1 MDIGQLQQQLIELK
15 QKHDTVEKAWKTRQ
29 GNKDLL
35 EFLVEVMPRA
45 LEAERCSIFILDPFS
60 SNAWVQAGTGLSE
73 RQVTVPTSGSIVGRV
88 ISEGKT
94 LVEYD
99 MEGQVGAHDLVASQ
113 TGFVTRSMIC
123 IPVPGVTRKQV
134 VGAIQVLNKKG
145 SGKFTKGDLGL
156 LEKLVFVLQMHVEN
170 IYVRQELAR
179 MMEVMKKQI
188 DELSAKLHTKG

>member
-15 QKHDTVEKAWKTRQ
+15 QKHDTVEKAWKTRH

-60 SNAWVQAGTGLSE
+60 KNAWVQAGTGLAE
-73 RQVTVPTSGSIVGRV
+73 RQVTVPTAGSIVGRV
-88 ISEGKT
+88 IMEGKM

-99 MEGQVGAHDLVASQ
+99 MEGQVGAHDLVATQ

-145 SGKFTKGDLGL
+145 DGKFTKTDLAL
-156 LEKLVFVLQMHVEN
+156 LEKLVFVLQMHIEN

-179 MMEVMKKQI
+179 MMSIMKKQI
-188 DELSAKLHTKG
+188 DELTAKLHAKA